1 MPGVIMENANVEG
14 SARRPGLNEATNGA
28 HGSMGS
34 NEKFG
39 QRPALAN
46 GPVHVNGTGREADHS
61 NQVSKTT
68 QRMEELTITPYEIPH
83 ITQGFFPFGTLVHR
97 AVQNCWNE
105 LSELISELATI
116 QVPPDHSTAHG
127 AIGKS
132 PGNQSAQNMHKKL
145 KILEWGHAKRAEFI
159 KLLVLSDW
167 SRQASEVSRL
177 IDIQGFIRTRHQ
189 AYANAMNFVGVMKQ
203 DLVRAQVANPDLKTA
218 LEVLAK
224 GKVASL
230 PDVSLELNDWCVL
243 DGAQNRAKL
252 FLSQFGYKPPK
263 SLSARATLKKLQ
275 KINRIISARLILQDQ
290 VPHALRQYR
299 VHDGRVT
306 FTVAG
311 EFELDLSVAQE
322 VKTSQFFFVDIR
334 FLFTPSSP
342 IPKGRILNE
351 LEVEVNR
358 ILFND
363 GLLACFNFLH
373 GLVLTNKIN
382 TLFRQAQELARG
394 LWSDLLRIELLHRT
408 LVVQYW
414 PSRAGPKSWIEIGVR
429 RSSPDSSIKV
439 PHLNLRWMRDGQ
451 QANSVDVK
459 FDTDVLSMERIL
471 RSVIALH
478 TSHVLSSAYTTLRKH
493 LLFANHVLS
502 LKGQLSSSEP
512 SDCYLDLQLTTTR
525 HLRVS
530 IEPQS
535 GTITLSGTP
544 SVVERLEG
552 DRAPTKPAVEE
563 LLTRIARL
571 RCATAVE
578 EIESGTKAL
587 GLESVNHRAV
597 GLDIRK
603 LFPPN
608 TVRSAFFTHQTW
620 DRRWIA
626 AATSSMDGDQW
637 WLVQLRPEARRTAL
651 PYGVTDGTSS
661 PALAHAV
668 SSTLMGTG
676 RRFDYTACAELVYG
690 LTGMLAIYAN
700 ARCLTDLPGVRFQPT
715 LEKLELGSDL
725 QVPDLYID
733 YKRST
738 LPKAFQIP
746 LPASHLQ
753 KNSFLGSTICLSFQ
767 GVDRK
772 SNSAILVASGT
783 LQRRIK
789 SLHLLVSQVDPDII
803 VQDKGGGFALRLV
816 VPAGQSAV
824 VGLFERLQR
833 LDCVIYILQKLIQ
846 KGMEPCSMSLSQ
858 FTFLYGPEKKLR
870 ATFGIDVSGPSPSTS
885 INIPQIISQATP
897 IFRLGLKL
905 SFDSPSPHRR
915 IQESLGVVLNHRFAE
930 VGIDPILA
938 LMADTFPLLCSLDQ
952 MVTKPVQPETAL
964 VHVIVRSPTV
974 FQIHYPKLRYR
985 FRLSAHLRQGRT
997 EWLLEDAN
1005 RPPPVEPS
1013 QVSAVVRENVY
1024 NAKGDGWQGLGDGA
1038 RASTSRVGDLL
1049 SKLHECLGTCQPV
1062 PEPEPALQSTN
1073 GNIKSAQSKPASK
1086 PPQDKPA
1093 PPPQAKPKTTSPKK
1107 KKAAGNNDVITID

>member
-1 MPGVIMENANVEG
+1 M
-14 SARRPGLNEATNGA
+14 
-28 HGSMGS
+28 
-34 NEKFG
+34 
-39 QRPALAN
+39 
-46 GPVHVNGTGREADHS
+46 
-61 NQVSKTT
+61 
-68 QRMEELTITPYEIPH
+68 
-83 ITQGFFPFGTLVHR
+83 
-97 AVQNCWNE
+97 
-105 LSELISELATI
+105 
-116 QVPPDHSTAHG
+116 
-127 AIGKS
+127 
-132 PGNQSAQNMHKKL
+132 
-145 KILEWGHAKRAEFI
+145 
-159 KLLVLSDW
+159 
-167 SRQASEVSRL
+167 
-177 IDIQGFIRTRHQ
+177 
-189 AYANAMNFVGVMKQ
+189 
-203 DLVRAQVANPDLKTA
+203 
-218 LEVLAK
+218 
-224 GKVASL
+224 
-230 PDVSLELNDWCVL
+230 
-243 DGAQNRAKL
+243 
-252 FLSQFGYKPPK
+252 LSQFGYKPPK
-263 SLSARATLKKLQ
+263 PLSARATLKKLH

-290 VPHALRQYR
+290 VPHALRHYR

-322 VKTSQFFFVDIR
+322 AKTSQFFFVDIR

-358 ILFND
+358 ILYND

-394 LWSDLLRIELLHRT
+394 LWSNLLRIELLHRT

-429 RSSPDSSIKV
+429 RSSPDSIIKV

-451 QANSVDVK
+451 QANNVDVK

-502 LKGQLSSSEP
+502 LKGQLSPSEP

-544 SVVERLEG
+544 SVAERLEG
-552 DRAPTKPAVEE
+552 DRAPAKPAVEE

-571 RCATAVE
+571 RCGTAVE

-637 WLVQLRPEARRTAL
+637 WLVQLRPDARHSAH
-651 PYGVTDGTSS
+651 PFGVTDGTSS

-733 YKRST
+733 YKRSA
-738 LPKAFQIP
+738 LPTAFQIP
-746 LPASHLQ
+746 LPASQLQ
-753 KNSFLGSTICLSFQ
+753 KDSFLGSTICLSFQ

-789 SLHLLVSQVDPDII
+789 SLHLLISQVDPDII
-803 VQDKGGGFALRLV
+803 VQDEGGGFALRLV

-846 KGMEPCSMSLSQ
+846 KGMEPRAMSLSQ
-858 FTFLYGPEKKLR
+858 FTFLYGPEKKLL
-870 ATFGIDVSGPSPSTS
+870 ASFGIDVSGPSPSTP

-897 IFRLGLKL
+897 IFRLHLKL

-938 LMADTFPLLCSLDQ
+938 LMADTFPLLRSLDQ
-952 MVTKPVQPETAL
+952 MITKPAQSESAL
-964 VHVIVRSPTV
+964 VHITVRSPTV

-985 FRLSAHLRQGRT
+985 FRLSAHLRHGRT

-1024 NAKGDGWQGLGDGA
+1024 NARGDGWQGLGDGA
-1038 RASTSRVGDLL
+1038 RASTRHVGDLL
-1049 SKLHECLGTCQPV
+1049 SKLHDCLGTCQPV
-1062 PEPEPALQSTN
+1062 PEPEPEPGTD
-1073 GNIKSAQSKPASK
+1073 GNMKPA
-1086 PPQDKPA
+1086 QTKPA
-1093 PPPQAKPKTTSPKK
+1093 AKPAQEKPALPPQAKPKTTSPKK
-1107 KKAAGNNDVITID
+1107 KKAVGNNDIITID

>member
-1 MPGVIMENANVEG
+1 MPGVIMDNVNVEETV
-14 SARRPGLNEATNGA
+14 RRPGLNEATNGTLSST
-28 HGSMGS
+28 GF
-34 NEKFG
+34 NEKSS
-39 QRPALAN
+39 QRHALPN
-46 GPVHVNGTGREADHS
+46 GPVHVNGAGREADNS
-61 NQVSKTT
+61 NQLSKTKYA
-68 QRMEELTITPYEIPH
+68 EELAPTPFEIPH
-83 ITQGFFPFGTLVHR
+83 ITQGFFPFGTLVNR

-116 QVPPDHSTAHG
+116 QVPPDHSTAPG
-127 AIGKS
+127 AAAKS

-145 KILEWGHAKRAEFI
+145 KILEWGQAKRAEFI

-167 SRQASEVSRL
+167 SRQAAEVSRL

-189 AYANAMNFVGVMKQ
+189 AYMNAMNFVGVMKQ

-224 GKVASL
+224 GRVTSL
-230 PDVSLELNDWCVL
+230 PD
-243 DGAQNRAKL
+243 
-252 FLSQFGYKPPK
+252 FGYKPPK
-263 SLSARATLKKLQ
+263 PLSARATLKKLH

-322 VKTSQFFFVDIR
+322 AKTSQFFFVDIR
-334 FLFTPSSP
+334 FLFSPSSP

-373 GLVLTNKIN
+373 GLVLTNKVN
-382 TLFRQAQELARG
+382 TLFRQAQELVRG

-429 RSSPDSSIKV
+429 RGSGDPSIKV
-439 PHLNLRWMRDGQ
+439 PQLNLRWMRDGQ
-451 QANSVDVK
+451 QTNSADVK
-459 FDTDVLSMERIL
+459 FDTDALSIERIL

-478 TSHVLSSAYTTLRKH
+478 TSHVLSSVYTTLKKH
-493 LLFANHVLS
+493 LLFTNHVLS
-502 LKGQLSSSEP
+502 LRGQLSSSEP

-535 GTITLSGTP
+535 GTITLAGTP

-552 DRAPTKPAVEE
+552 DRAPGKSAVEE
-563 LLTRIARL
+563 VLSRIARL
-571 RCATAVE
+571 RCGTAVE
-578 EIESGTKAL
+578 ELESGTKAV
-587 GLESVNHRAV
+587 GLNSVNPRAV

-608 TVRSAFFTHQTW
+608 TVRSVFFNHQTW
-620 DRRWIA
+620 DHRWIA
-626 AATSSMDGDQW
+626 AATSSMDGDHW
-637 WLVQLRPEARRTAL
+637 WLVQLQPEARRSAL
-651 PYGVTDGTSS
+651 PYATTDGTSS
-661 PALAHAV
+661 PAQAHAV
-668 SSTLMGTG
+668 SGNLMGAG
-676 RRFDYTACAELVYG
+676 RRFDYTTCAELVYG

-700 ARCLTDLPGVRFQPT
+700 ARCLTDFSGVRFQPP
-715 LEKLELGSDL
+715 LEKLQLESDL

-733 YKRST
+733 YQPSM
-738 LPKAFQIP
+738 LPVAFQIP

-753 KNSFLGSTICLSFQ
+753 KGSFLGRTIRLSFQ
-767 GVDRK
+767 GVDQK
-772 SNSAILVASGT
+772 SNSAVLVAYGT

-789 SLHLLVSQVDPDII
+789 SLGVLVSQADPDLL
-803 VQDKGGGFALRLV
+803 VQDNGGGFALRLI
-816 VPAGQSAV
+816 VPAGQPGV
-824 VGLFERLQR
+824 IGLFDRLQR
-833 LDCVIYILQKLIQ
+833 LDCMIYVLQRLIQ
-846 KGMEPCSMSLSQ
+846 KGMEPQSLSLSQ

-870 ATFGIDVSGPSPSTS
+870 AKFSINVSGPTLSAP
-885 INIPQIISQATP
+885 IDIPQVISQAAP
-897 IFRLGLKL
+897 VFRLRLGL

-915 IQESLGVVLNHRFAE
+915 IQESLTVVLNHRFAE
-930 VGIDPILA
+930 VGIDPILV
-938 LMADTFPLLCSLDQ
+938 LMADTFLLLRSLDQ
-952 MVTKPVQPETAL
+952 MITKPVQSESTL
-964 VHVIVRSPTV
+964 VHVIVRSPTT
-974 FQIHYPKLRYR
+974 FQIHYPRLRCR
-985 FRLSAHLRQGRT
+985 FRLSTHMRKGRT

-1005 RPPPVEPS
+1005 RPPPVEPN

-1024 NAKGDGWQGLGDGA
+1024 NARGDGWQGLGDGA
-1038 RASTSRVGDLL
+1038 RASTQRVGDLL
-1049 SKLHECLGTCQPV
+1049 FKLHECLGTCQPV
-1062 PEPEPALQSTN
+1062 PEPILETTN
-1073 GNIKSAQSKPASK
+1073 GNVKPALK
-1086 PPQDKPA
+1086 PPQEKRTPSA
-1093 PPPQAKPKTTSPKK
+1093 QTKAKTPSPKK
-1107 KKAAGNNDVITID
+1107 KKAAANNDVITID